1 MKPIKELFSTYIH
14 DLYQGHE
21 VVAPASVQKGLF
33 HRLDAVDVS
42 PSSSIAS
49 GGFMSKAVLGSAL
62 VIVGFAWYLMPVSED
77 IEVVDPAVEELA
89 VEELAVEELVVEEL
103 VVEELV
109 VEELENLAEP
119 TVKVNEI
126 HQTVV
131 VPTETVVANQDVDVD
146 VHGEEP
152 AKEIIQQ
159 MSTGKE
165 VETTKKVEKQEK
177 ALEWVLPAK
186 LEVDE

>member
-1 MKPIKELFSTYIH
+1 M
-14 DLYQGHE
+14 
-21 VVAPASVQKGLF
+21 V
-33 HRLDAVDVS
+33 
-42 PSSSIAS
+42 
-49 GGFMSKAVLGSAL
+49 
-62 VIVGFAWYLMPVSED
+62 
-77 IEVVDPAVEELA
+77 
-89 VEELAVEELVVEEL
+89 VEELVVEEL

-119 TVKVNEI
+119 TVKVIEI

-131 VPTETVVANQDVDVD
+131 VPTETVVAKQDVDVE
-146 VHGEEP
+146 VHGKEP

-159 MSTGKE
+159 MSIGEE

>member
-1 MKPIKELFSTYIH
+1 MKPIKDLFSTYIH

-89 VEELAVEELVVEEL
+89 VEEL
-103 VVEELV
+103 V

-159 MSTGKE
+159 MSTGEE

>member
-1 MKPIKELFSTYIH
+1 M
-14 DLYQGHE
+14 
-21 VVAPASVQKGLF
+21 
-33 HRLDAVDVS
+33 
-42 PSSSIAS
+42 
-49 GGFMSKAVLGSAL
+49 
-62 VIVGFAWYLMPVSED
+62 
-77 IEVVDPAVEELA
+77 
-89 VEELAVEELVVEEL
+89 
-103 VVEELV
+103 V

-131 VPTETVVANQDVDVD
+131 VPTETVVAKQDVD